1 MLNRREKGYTDVLL
15 VVDEQGNILKRFP
28 VPFEVPP
35 GWRRGTARQYIHSA
49 EMVTDNYG
57 RRSVAAGW
65 VLGNRELILDH
76 VHPKE

>member
-1 MLNRREKGYTDVLL
+1 MFYLSLTNRGIFLKDFLSRLRFHQDGEE
-15 VVDEQGNILKRFP
+15 EQQDK
-28 VPFEVPP
+28 
-35 GWRRGTARQYIHSA
+35 YIHSA